1 MLPNAKPHL
10 QSNNIA
16 ALQHFKPAL
25 SVSVKMHSL
34 ACFLLGSC
42 GTFTLWNIVA
52 IIRMEIECS

>member
-16 ALQHFKPAL
+16 ALQHFKPDL

-34 ACFLLGSC
+34 ACFLLCSC

-52 IIRMEIECS
+52 II